1 MTAGIVRER
10 RVFVTRPIAEA
21 AMRRLAGSVR
31 VDLWD
36 SEMPPAPN
44 ELLARLKHADGVL
57 SMVTDR
63 FDAAMIASLPQ
74 LHVISNLAVGVDN
87 VDLDAATAASIAVG
101 HTPGILTETTAD
113 LAFGLLLAAA
123 RRIAEADRYVH
134 AGRWRTWG
142 PRVMLGHDV
151 HGATLGIV
159 GWGAIGRATAR
170 RAGGFSMR
178 VLYVNNP
185 AHVSTQ
191 ASGPDI
197 SENDVA
203 MTQAE
208 PVTMDRLLRESDFIS
223 LHVPLTATTHHL
235 IGSREFASMKP
246 RAILINT
253 ARGAIVDQEALA
265 HALKSGRLAGAGL
278 DVTEYEPI
286 APDDPLLQM
295 ANVIITP
302 HIGSAS
308 HATRLKMAE
317 LAVDNLL
324 DGFAGRLP
332 RSCANPTVKLK
343 I

>member
-1 MTAGIVRER
+1 MTAGIERER

-21 AMRRLAGSVR
+21 AIRRLAASVR

-36 SEMPPAPN
+36 SEMPPAAD

-63 FDAAMIASLPQ
+63 FDAAVMGALPQ
-74 LHVISNLAVGVDN
+74 LRVISNLAVGVDN
-87 VDLDAATAASIAVG
+87 VDLEAATAAGIAVG

-113 LAFGLLLAAA
+113 LAFGLLLAVA
-123 RRIAEADRYVH
+123 RRIAESDRYVH

-151 HGATLGIV
+151 FGATLGII
-159 GWGAIGRATAR
+159 GWGAIGQATAR
-170 RAGGFSMR
+170 RANGFNMR
-178 VLYVNNP
+178 VLYVENP
-185 AHVSTQ
+185 ARVAIPDSGRD
-191 ASGPDI
+191 AS
-197 SENDVA
+197 NDAAVA
-203 MTQAE
+203 PAE
-208 PVTMDRLLRESDFIS
+208 SVTMERLLRESDFIS
-223 LHVPLTATTHHL
+223 LHVPLTAATHHL
-235 IGSREFASMKP
+235 LGAHEFAVMKP

-253 ARGAIVDQEALA
+253 ARGAIIDQEALA
-265 HALKSGRLAGAGL
+265 HALKAGRLAGAGL
-278 DVTEYEPI
+278 DVTEHEPI

-295 ANVIITP
+295 TNVIITP

-324 DGFAGRLP
+324 DGFTGRLP
-332 RSCANPTVKLK
+332 RSCANPDVKLK
-343 I
+343 P